1 MTEKKLTKKQEK
13 FVDLMVVQDW
23 NQTKCAHLAGYE
35 NPGVAATRLLSDQ
48 QYAHVQLRIRELKAI
63 QRTKNEITYEGIAK
77 KLGEIRDVALA
88 DGSYGPEVTAE
99 IARAKLA
106 GLMVD
111 RKELKIHKIDN
122 MSREQLEVRL
132 KELVQENQIVIEGE
146 VEVVK
151 DEMVEDVIEDEE
163 VIEDAITKSL
173 KEASVKGIDG
183 KAVTPFL
190 LERISQLTDGES
202 LKTNIALVC
211 NNALVGAKIA
221 SAYGKKP

>member
-1 MTEKKLTKKQEK
+1 MATKKLTKKQEK
-13 FVDLMVVQDW
+13 FVDLMVYQDW

-48 QYAHVQLRIRELKAI
+48 QYAHVQEKVRQLKAV

-88 DGSYGPEVTAE
+88 DGSYGPAVTAE

-132 KELVQENQIVIEGE
+132 QELVRDNQIVIEGE

-151 DEMVEDVIEDEE
+151 EDMVEDVIEDVGEE
-163 VIEDAITKSL
+163 DVEEDADLEEDMEEDVEETN
-173 KEASVKGIDG
+173 
-183 KAVTPFL
+183 L
-190 LERISQLTDGES
+190 LEVSDSSEQ
-202 LKTNIALVC
+202 
-211 NNALVGAKIA
+211 
-221 SAYGKKP
+221 

>member
-1 MTEKKLTKKQEK
+1 MVTKKLTKKQEK
-13 FVDLMVVQDW
+13 FVDLMVYQDW

-48 QYAHVQLRIRELKAI
+48 QYAHVQEKVRQLKAV
-63 QRTKNEITYEGIAK
+63 QRAKNEITYEGIAK

-88 DGSYGPEVTAE
+88 DGSYGPAVTAE

-122 MSREQLEVRL
+122 MSREQLEIRL
-132 KELVQENQIVIEGE
+132 QELVRDNQIVIEGE

-151 DEMVEDVIEDEE
+151 EDMVEDVVGD
-163 VIEDAITKSL
+163 VIEDVGEDADLEEDMEEDVEETN
-173 KEASVKGIDG
+173 
-183 KAVTPFL
+183 L
-190 LERISQLTDGES
+190 LEVSDSSEQ
-202 LKTNIALVC
+202 
-211 NNALVGAKIA
+211 
-221 SAYGKKP
+221 

>member
-1 MTEKKLTKKQEK
+1 MVTKKLTKKQEK
-13 FVDLMVVQDW
+13 FVDLMVYQDW

-48 QYAHVQLRIRELKAI
+48 QYAHVQEKVRQLKAV

-88 DGSYGPEVTAE
+88 DGSYGPAVTAE

-132 KELVQENQIVIEGE
+132 QELVRDNQIVIEGE

-151 DEMVEDVIEDEE
+151 EDMVEDVIEEE
-163 VIEDAITKSL
+163 VEDVEEDMEEDVEEDVEETN
-173 KEASVKGIDG
+173 
-183 KAVTPFL
+183 L
-190 LERISQLTDGES
+190 LEVSDSSEQ
-202 LKTNIALVC
+202 
-211 NNALVGAKIA
+211 
-221 SAYGKKP
+221 

>member
-1 MTEKKLTKKQEK
+1 
-13 FVDLMVVQDW
+13 V
-23 NQTKCAHLAGYE
+23 
-35 NPGVAATRLLSDQ
+35 
-48 QYAHVQLRIRELKAI
+48 RELKAI

-88 DGSYGPEVTAE
+88 DGSYGPAVTAE

-132 KELVQENQIVIEGE
+132 QELVQQNQIVINGE

-151 DEMVEDVIEDEE
+151 EEMVEDVIEDED
-163 VIEDAITKSL
+163 VEDDLEEETN
-173 KEASVKGIDG
+173 
-183 KAVTPFL
+183 L
-190 LERISQLTDGES
+190 LEES
-202 LKTNIALVC
+202 
-211 NNALVGAKIA
+211 G
-221 SAYGKKP
+221 

>member
-1 MTEKKLTKKQEK
+1 MVTKKLTKKQEK
-13 FVDLMVVQDW
+13 FVDLMVYQDW

-48 QYAHVQLRIRELKAI
+48 QYAHVQEKVRQLKAV

-88 DGSYGPEVTAE
+88 DGSYGPAVTAE

-132 KELVQENQIVIEGE
+132 QELVRDNQIVIEGE

-151 DEMVEDVIEDEE
+151 EDMVEDVVGD
-163 VIEDAITKSL
+163 VIEDVGEDADLEEDMEEDVEETN
-173 KEASVKGIDG
+173 
-183 KAVTPFL
+183 L
-190 LERISQLTDGES
+190 LEVSDSSEQ
-202 LKTNIALVC
+202 
-211 NNALVGAKIA
+211 
-221 SAYGKKP
+221 

>member
-1 MTEKKLTKKQEK
+1 MKSKKLTKKQEK
-13 FVDLMVVQDW
+13 FVDLMVYQDW

-35 NPGVAATRLLSDQ
+35 NPGVSATRLMSNPE
-48 QYAHVQLRIRELKAI
+48 YAHVQERMRSLKAV

-88 DGSYGPEVTAE
+88 DGSYGPAVTAE

-122 MSREQLEVRL
+122 MSRDQLELRL
-132 KELVQENQIVIEGE
+132 KQLVQEHQIVIGGE

-151 DEMVEDVIEDEE
+151 DEMVEDVIEEDVEEEDDVEEE
-163 VIEDAITKSL
+163 VEVEDVEEDTDVG
-173 KEASVKGIDG
+173 EEEED
-183 KAVTPFL
+183 TEEETNL
-190 LERISQLTDGES
+190 LEES
-202 LKTNIALVC
+202 DS
-211 NNALVGAKIA
+211 
-221 SAYGKKP
+221 SAQ